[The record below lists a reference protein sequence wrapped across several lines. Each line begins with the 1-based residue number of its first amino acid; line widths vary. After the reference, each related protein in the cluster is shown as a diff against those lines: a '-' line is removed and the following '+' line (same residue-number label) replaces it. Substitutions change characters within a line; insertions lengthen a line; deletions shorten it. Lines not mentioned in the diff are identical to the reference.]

1 VTGAA
6 NGAVDELEETVNE
19 TGATTAAGAAVQE
32 VAGPGST
39 VGGAVGK
46 VTEVVGGLTG
56 EAP

>member
-6 NGAVDELEETVNE
+6 NGAVSEIEETVNE
-19 TGATTAAGAAVQE
+19 IGVTTAGAAVQE

-46 VTEVVGGLTG
+46 VTEAVGGLTG

>member
-6 NGAVDELEETVNE
+6 NGAVGEIEETVNE
-19 TGATTAAGAAVQE
+19 TGVATTAGAAVQE

-46 VTEVVGGLTG
+46 VTEAVGGLTG